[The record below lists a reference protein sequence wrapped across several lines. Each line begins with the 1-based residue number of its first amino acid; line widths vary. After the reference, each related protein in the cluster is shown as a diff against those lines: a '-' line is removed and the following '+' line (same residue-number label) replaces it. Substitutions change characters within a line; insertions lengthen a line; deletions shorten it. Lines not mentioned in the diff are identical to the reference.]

1 MPQEFLFDLNDVRIT
16 PHVASI
22 GATSYQISSIGSVHV
37 VHRKKRNPV
46 VVVVFLLGLGV
57 LATAIVASRTTGLA
71 DDYFSMAAIGV
82 LAMVAAL
89 LLHFVWPRRAYVLVL
104 TTSSGDVDALTS
116 RKKHFVFDVRQALE
130 QAFVARAGQPASPA
144 EFGSEAA
151 IRGALDV
158 AVRSAREA
166 MPHRG

>member
-1 MPQEFLFDLNDVRIT
+1 MPEEFLFDLNDVRIT

-37 VHRKKRNPV
+37 VHREKRNPV

-57 LATAIVASRTTGLA
+57 LATAIVASRTTGLP

-82 LAMVAAL
+82 SAMVAAF

-104 TTSSGDVDALTS
+104 RISSGDVDALTS

-130 QAFVARAGQPASPA
+130 QAFAVRAGQPASSA
-144 EFGSEAA
+144 ELGSETA

-158 AVRSAREA
+158 AIRSAREA
-166 MPHRG
+166 MPHR

>member
-1 MPQEFLFDLNDVRIT
+1 
-16 PHVASI
+16 
-22 GATSYQISSIGSVHV
+22 
-37 VHRKKRNPV
+37 V

-151 IRGALDV
+151 IRGALDI